1 MRSERELWAVFGLSP
16 GADSR
21 DLKRAFRQLTKRYH
35 PDSSKDPATARRF
48 SRVVRVYKLLSLKA
62 GPSRETVPED
72 EPPDPEEEDLF
83 ALGTQFT
90 VSRDADERV
99 EAVKRLGLSGKK
111 SAYIFLRK
119 ALYDDS
125 PEVAAQAVRSVAL
138 LGIRQADG
146 EIASLFARSGAG
158 LKRAILETARGTR
171 EPVFRAALKAARSD
185 PDSGIADLAE
195 EVLEILEGC

>member
-1 MRSERELWAVFGLSP
+1 MRSDRELWAVFGLPP

-48 SRVVRVYKLLSLKA
+48 SRVVRVYKLLSLKT
-62 GPSRETVPED
+62 GEPRED
-72 EPPDPEEEDLF
+72 SKGEPFLDREEDLF
-83 ALGTQFT
+83 ALGTEFT
-90 VSRDADERV
+90 VSRDERARV

-146 EIASLFARSGAG
+146 EIASLYSRSGAV
-158 LKRAILETARGTR
+158 LKRTILETARGTR
-171 EPVFRAALKAARSD
+171 EPVFLPALRAAASD
-185 PDSGIADLAE
+185 PDREISAAAS
-195 EVLEILEGC
+195 EILGLIRGC

>member
-1 MRSERELWAVFGLSP
+1 MRSDRELWAVFGLPP

-48 SRVVRVYKLLSLKA
+48 SRVVRVYKILSLKT
-62 GPSRETVPED
+62 GEPREDSKGETFLD
-72 EPPDPEEEDLF
+72 REEDLF
-83 ALGTQFT
+83 ALGTEFT
-90 VSRDADERV
+90 VSRDERARV

-158 LKRAILETARGTR
+158 LKKTILETARGTR
-171 EPVFRAALKAARSD
+171 EPVFLPALRAAVSD
-185 PDSGIADLAE
+185 PDGEISAAAS
-195 EVLEILEGC
+195 EILDLILGC

>member
-1 MRSERELWAVFGLSP
+1 MRSDRELWALFGLPP

-21 DLKRAFRQLTKRYH
+21 DLKKAFRQLTKRYH

-48 SRVVRVYKLLSLKA
+48 SRVVRVYKLLSREA
-62 GPSRETVPED
+62 GGTRDTGPAD
-72 EPPDPEEEDLF
+72 PPADPEEDLF

-90 VSRDADERV
+90 VSRDTGTRV

-125 PEVAAQAVRSVAL
+125 PEVAAQAVRAVAL

-146 EIASLFARSGAG
+146 EIASLFARAGAD
-158 LKRAILETARGTR
+158 LKRTILETARGTR
-171 EPVFRAALKAARSD
+171 EPVFLPALRAASTDAD
-185 PDSGIADLAE
+185 PGIAAAAGAILANFD
-195 EVLEILEGC
+195 GC

>member
-1 MRSERELWAVFGLSP
+1 MKSERELWAVFGLSP
-16 GADSR
+16 GSDSR

-62 GPSRETVPED
+62 ETHREAALD
-72 EPPDPEEEDLF
+72 DKSIDPDEEDLF
-83 ALGTQFT
+83 ALGTEFT
-90 VSRDADERV
+90 VSKNADARV

-146 EIASLFARSGAG
+146 EIASLFARSGVG
-158 LKRAILETARGTR
+158 LKRTILETARGTR
-171 EPVFRAALKAARSD
+171 EPVFLPALRAARSD
-185 PDSGIADLAE
+185 PDSVIAELASE
-195 EVLEILEGC
+195 ALDAVEGC